1 MANARQ
7 EDLLM
12 KIPALLH
19 LSRLGYGYLSRAQ
32 VRNRDRRT
40 NIFPDTLKA
49 AIERINGVRLSAER
63 FARLTESLREQLDA
77 EDLGK
82 QFYETIRD
90 GWQGLRVIDFERP
103 ENNLFQSACEL
114 SCGSGAGSFRPDITL
129 FVNGLPLAVIEVK
142 VQGRGRGLQ
151 AEYDRMLE
159 RSRGQE
165 RRRYLQCIQVWAF
178 ADDDKENPDGM
189 LPTKGASFATGS
201 AGDIPVYAIR
211 GRGFASVRRLAP
223 RNTEEEQRILEDNG
237 IPARPHSRIFNRS
250 LSPQKPAHQLMTAL
264 FTPGRFLL
272 LLRHGIQ
279 YTWEAEPGERV
290 LLTRRMATARHLAML
305 EQLTRKA
312 RRGYR
317 NWTVPSCGAAGE
329 QTARAALVSMLRDL
343 LPGAELYWVSNDHA
357 GLQRDRS
364 VLESCGISV
373 RAKEK
378 AANPSPVLMTAG
390 EALAL
395 RLPEAENHGTGVR
408 RVYILPQQIPRYG
421 QRGTLLSSLR
431 RADPD
436 AILIMRKAGEV
447 QENSFST
454 ILLQKEMPRR
464 RASCPAD

>member
-1 MANARQ
+1 
-7 EDLLM
+7 M

-19 LSRLGYGYLSRAQ
+19 LSRLGYSYLSRAQ
-32 VRNRDRRT
+32 VRGRDRQT
-40 NIFPDTLKA
+40 NLFPDTLKA
-49 AIERINGVRLSAER
+49 AIERINSVCLSAER

-90 GWQGLRVIDFERP
+90 GWQGLRVIDFEPP

-114 SCGSGAGSFRPDITL
+114 ACGSGAGSFRPDITL

-211 GRGFASVRRLAP
+211 GKGFASVRRLAP
-223 RNTEEEQRILEDNG
+223 RNAEAEQRILEDNG
-237 IPARPHSRIFNRS
+237 IPERPHSRQFSRS

-264 FTPGRFLL
+264 FAPERFLL

-343 LPGAELYWVSNDHA
+343 MPGAALYWISKD
-357 GLQRDRS
+357 GEELQKDRFA
-364 VLESCGISV
+364 LESCG
-373 RAKEK
+373 
-378 AANPSPVLMTAG
+378 AASRSAAETANAPLMIITEN
-390 EALAL
+390 EAFSLCQ
-395 RLPEAENHGTGVR
+395 RETGKPETGAR
-408 RVYILPQQIPRYG
+408 RVFILPQQNRRYG
-421 QRGTLLSSLR
+421 QKGTFLSRLR

-436 AILIMRKAGEV
+436 AILITRRTGEV

-454 ILLQKEMPRR
+454 ILLQKELTGR

>member
-32 VRNRDRRT
+32 VRGRDRGT

-49 AIERINGVRLSAER
+49 AVERINGVRLSAER

-90 GWQGLRVIDFERP
+90 GWKGLRVIDFERP
-103 ENNLFQSACEL
+103 ENNLFQCACEL
-114 SCGSGAGSFRPDITL
+114 ACGSGAGSFRPDITL

-223 RNTEEEQRILEDNG
+223 RNTEAEQRILEDNG
-237 IPARPHSRIFNRS
+237 IPERPHSRQFSRS

-264 FTPGRFLL
+264 FAPERFLL

-329 QTARAALVSMLRDL
+329 QTARAALVSMLLDL
-343 LPGAELYWVSNDHA
+343 LPGAELYWVSNDHT

-395 RLPEAENHGTGVR
+395 RLPEAENHGTDVR
-408 RVYILPQQIPRYG
+408 RVYILPQQIPQYG

-431 RADPD
+431 RADPN

-447 QENSFST
+447 QENRFST

-464 RASCPAD
+464 SVSCPAE